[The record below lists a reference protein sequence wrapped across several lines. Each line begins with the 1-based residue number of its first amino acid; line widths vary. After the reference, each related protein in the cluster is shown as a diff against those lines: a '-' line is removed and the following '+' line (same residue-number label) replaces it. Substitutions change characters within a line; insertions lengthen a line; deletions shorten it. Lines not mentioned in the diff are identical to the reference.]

1 MEGPEIKSCL
11 ASKQEDR
18 IRYALYILLNNIL
31 ICFKTLKGENST
43 PWIKTEQN
51 TCKSKIKAHNC
62 LNEIIGYF
70 PEVQKMQKFLK
81 RFDTLIMDLEY
92 QNVK

>member
-11 ASKQEDR
+11 VSKQEDR

-31 ICFKTLKGENST
+31 ICFKALKGDKST
-43 PWIKTEQN
+43 PWILTEAN
-51 TCKSKIKAHNC
+51 SCKSKIKAYNC

-70 PEVQKMQKFLK
+70 PEVQKM
-81 RFDTLIMDLEY
+81 
-92 QNVK
+92 